1 MMLQPVVSSSSSL
14 YSFVFTIVLFG
25 WLVVGLW
32 CEAFPTTRGTTP
44 IMAFVGR
51 VDPSWSSSQKRLH
64 PVRRRPYN
72 DWSSSLRV
80 SSRPPEEKLRPT
92 ADQISNATWQELNRI
107 ESPAVRDFALQEAPS
122 WLLTDLPQPSLPFSC
137 TECGRCCFRSTDR
150 GAVYLS
156 QPEIQQA
163 ADWLTNGDDVAF
175 VRQYASHTLRK
186 PISGEQWIRLQ
197 KKPMKNPFVR
207 ESETAATT
215 ATGIANLTC
224 CIFYDEDTKHCQI
237 YPARPLQCSIYPFY
251 PNLLESMETWNA
263 ECRRGDLDTDS
274 TLPLWDPLEG
284 TGCEGMTPIREP
296 PKEKDH
302 VSSVT
307 PDKNQD
313 ANATTTTDGVP
324 LHRVYE
330 MLYEMQQLE
339 QAMYRNET
347 NDKDTVV

>member
-1 MMLQPVVSSSSSL
+1 MVLSL
-14 YSFVFTIVLFG
+14 LSLALVCAAFQTTIK
-25 WLVVGLW
+25 
-32 CEAFPTTRGTTP
+32 GTTTTTMT
-44 IMAFVGR
+44 MAFVVK
-51 VDPSWSSSQKRLH
+51 VDRAPRRLHRRTTLLFSSS
-64 PVRRRPYN
+64 
-72 DWSSSLRV
+72 
-80 SSRPPEEKLRPT
+80 PPEKDASPSFTRPT
-92 ADQISNATWQELNRI
+92 DDQISNATWEELKEI
-107 ESPAVRDFALQEAPS
+107 TSPAVREFALQEAPS
-122 WLLTDLPQPSLPFSC
+122 WLLTDLPKPELPFSC

-163 ADWLTNGDDVAF
+163 ADWLTDGDDVAF

-186 PISGEQWIRLQ
+186 PISGDQWIRLQ
-197 KKPMKNPFVR
+197 KKPMTKPFVR
-207 ESETAATT
+207 ERHDKKDNKNDDEPIS
-215 ATGIANLTC
+215 NLTC

-251 PNLLESMETWNA
+251 PNLLESIESWNA

-284 TGCEGMTPIREP
+284 TGCEGMTPIPRP
-296 PKEKDH
+296 NDTDKAPLVIPEKG
-302 VSSVT
+302 
-307 PDKNQD
+307 
-313 ANATTTTDGVP
+313 ANGTTTDGVP